1 MYWLTTMALLSEL
14 CARLGDAGRAEALY
28 EALAPYAH
36 RNVVVSY
43 ASCWGP
49 VESYLAY
56 LADAFGD
63 RPLAA
68 GHLRSALVRTR
79 ALGAPLLTAALE
91 QRSHAL
97 ACI

>member
-1 MYWLTTMALLSEL
+1 MYWLTNMALLSEL
-14 CARLGDAGRAEALY
+14 CSRLGDARRAEGLY

-49 VESYLAY
+49 VESSLAY

-63 RPLAA
+63 RDLAL
-68 GHLRSALVRTR
+68 GHLRSARTRTR
-79 ALGAPLLTAALE
+79 AMGAPVLEAALE
-91 QRSHAL
+91 ERSREL

>member
-1 MYWLTTMALLSEL
+1 MYWLTTMALLCEL
-14 CARLGDAGRAEALY
+14 CARLGDSARAEALY
-28 EALAPYAH
+28 EALAPYSQ

-49 VESYLAY
+49 VESWLAY

-63 RPLAA
+63 RELAL
-68 GHLRSALVRTR
+68 GHLRSARARTR
-79 ALGAPLLTAALE
+79 AMGAPLLTAALE
-91 QRSHAL
+91 ERCREL